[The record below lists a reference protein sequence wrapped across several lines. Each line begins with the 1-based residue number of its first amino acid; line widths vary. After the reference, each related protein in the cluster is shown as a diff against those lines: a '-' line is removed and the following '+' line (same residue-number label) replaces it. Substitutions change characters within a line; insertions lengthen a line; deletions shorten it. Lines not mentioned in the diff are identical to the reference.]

1 MKNLTIGILFIST
14 LLIGSCATMV
24 QVQMEQKTQTIQV
37 EQSKDELYIKA
48 NNWMVENFNNA
59 KSVIQFSDKEA
70 GVITGKYLMKSI
82 LKYSNVMDKNS
93 AYHDDIFAIIKIL
106 VKDGAT
112 KITIN
117 SPNYSYDS
125 YNGKFPKE
133 EAVNQIDV
141 LMISFKDYMT
151 NFNETF

>member
-1 MKNLTIGILFIST
+1 MKNLIIGILFVST

-24 QVQMEQKTQTIQV
+24 QVQMEHKTLTIQV

-48 NNWMVENFNNA
+48 NNWMVENFNDA

-93 AYHDDIFAIIKIL
+93 AYHDDIFAIIKII
-106 VKDGAT
+106 VKDGAS

-117 SPNYSYDS
+117 PPNYSYDS
-125 YNGKFPKE
+125 WSGKFPKE
-133 EAVNQIDV
+133 DAVSQVDDLLV
-141 LMISFKDYMT
+141 SFKDYMT
-151 NFNETF
+151 NFKETF